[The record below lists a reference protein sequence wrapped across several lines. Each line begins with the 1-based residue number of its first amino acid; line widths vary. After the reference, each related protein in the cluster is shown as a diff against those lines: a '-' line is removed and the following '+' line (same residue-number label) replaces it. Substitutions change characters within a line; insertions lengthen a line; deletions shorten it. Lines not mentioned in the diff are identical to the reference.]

1 MGEIMASFGGVMI
14 FGAAVSMSTAEVPR
28 ENQLNGF
35 FGVNGF
41 ESLDGGFRGR
51 VTRVKG
57 VLLGNSAVQ
66 LGAAEGLFRSFNDGV
81 ARPLV
86 DTAGLVWPSTRLVAF
101 QPSGRIRQS
110 AYGIHFRAYQAQF
123 FHLA

>member
-1 MGEIMASFGGVMI
+1 MI
-14 FGAAVSMSTAEVPR
+14 FGGAVSMLTAEVPR

-41 ESLDGGFRGR
+41 ESIDGGSRGR

-57 VLLGNSAVQ
+57 VLSGNSAAA
-66 LGAAEGLFRSFNDGV
+66 LGAAETLFRSFNDGV

-86 DTAGLVWPSTRLVAF
+86 DTLGMVWPSTRLVAF
-101 QPSGRIRQS
+101 QPSGRVRRS
-110 AYGIHFRAYQAQF
+110 AYGVHFRAYQAQF
-123 FHLA
+123 FHLT